1 MSIFFDSLI
10 IITTLDLFNKELMVS
25 IRKIIQTIFFIY
37 TIFAG
42 IWFYVYINEL
52 KNENYSILKPSSV
65 EGFLPISALLGL
77 KRFLL
82 TGTYDPVHPA
92 GLTILIAAIVMSIFV
107 KKSFCS
113 HICPVG
119 FLSEL
124 ISNAGFRFTINR
136 WISGFLGS
144 VKYILL
150 LFFLYVIFYQMSL
163 QQIIF
168 FQNSPYNKIADAK
181 MLYFFLDISTTGFI
195 VIISL
200 ILLTYLFKNF
210 WCRFLCPYGALL
222 GILSWL
228 SPFKIKREK
237 ANCIDCQKCR
247 EACPSDI
254 KVYNKE
260 NIFAVN
266 CIGCRECAQNETAVK
281 QHCLR
286 MINKDRYFE
295 KNENLLSIAAT
306 LIFLLIFIAAY
317 FTGHWNSPVSNEEYA
332 RFLDSIR
339 SLSHP

>member
-1 MSIFFDSLI
+1 M
-10 IITTLDLFNKELMVS
+10 
-25 IRKIIQTIFFIY
+25 RKIIQMTFFIY
-37 TIFAG
+37 TVIAG
-42 IWFYVYINEL
+42 IWFYIYIHEL
-52 KNENYSILKPSSV
+52 QKGNYNIIKPSSV

-92 GLTILIAAIVMSIFV
+92 GLTILIAAIVMSILV

-124 ISNAGFRFTINR
+124 ISNAGFKFKINR

-144 VKYILL
+144 LKYILL

-163 QQIIF
+163 QQIVF

-200 ILLTYLFKNF
+200 ILLTFLFRNF

-228 SPFKIKREK
+228 SPFKIRREK
-237 ANCIDCQKCR
+237 NNCIDCKKCR

-254 KVYNKE
+254 KVYSKE
-260 NIFAVN
+260 SIFAVN
-266 CIGCRECAQNETAVK
+266 CIGCRDCTRNETAVR
-281 QHCLR
+281 QHCLN
-286 MINKDRYFE
+286 MF
-295 KNENLLSIAAT
+295 KNTKNNSKYENLLSVAAP
-306 LIFLLIFIAAY
+306 LIFIIIFIIAY
-317 FTGHWNSPVSNEEYA
+317 FTGHWNSTVSNEEYA
-332 RFLDSIR
+332 RFLNSIR
-339 SLSHP
+339 NLSHP